1 MIALGKRGERGSEY
15 ESVKLSIETQLV
27 QVPLCTLRTRQS
39 PDGMATLAT
48 GLPDTALTG
57 HQALDELDRILV
69 GHPSRAFWSWTS
81 APTLTRS

>member
-1 MIALGKRGERGSEY
+1 MIALGKRGERGSEF
-15 ESVKLSIETQLV
+15 ESVKLSIATQLV

-48 GLPDTALTG
+48 GLPATALTG
-57 HQALDELDRILV
+57 HQALGELA
-69 GHPSRAFWSWTS
+69 GFYSGNPSRAFWSWTS